1 MNLRDLF
8 VDIIDVVAT
17 APYCKPEKESY
28 QIALNLIGN
37 PPKPEHCLFL
47 DDRSINLDTA
57 RQLGIHTLQVK
68 PEPDGDHPYISHL
81 IHLPEYLNKTPY

>member
-1 MNLRDLF
+1 
-8 VDIIDVVAT
+8 
-17 APYCKPEKESY
+17 
-28 QIALNLIGN
+28 
-37 PPKPEHCLFL
+37 L